1 MDNVRYVIKC
11 KTCSSKLF
19 FKSKIIDNNSESSL
33 IYIENIY
40 KIDTNTCYSHTEE
53 DKTYTS
59 KSSNLIYIY
68 KKLFCKTCIENKE
81 NKEDN
86 IIEPVG
92 EEVISSNDI
101 KLLSKILVYSSL
113 VELSFVNKRIK
124 NEELLTKLLLAMRS
138 NEKNLLTKEK
148 SFKTNLI
155 EYFKNKKKGNEEMKR
170 FIVEFTDDLSM
181 LSEDIIKI
189 NLNLKVNN

>member
-11 KTCSSKLF
+11 KACHSKLF
-19 FKSKIIDNNSESSL
+19 FKSKILDDKSESSL

-40 KIDTNTCYSHTEE
+40 KIDTNICYCHTEE
-53 DKTYTS
+53 DNKTYTS
-59 KSSNLIYIY
+59 KSQSLTYLY

-81 NKEDN
+81 NNK
-86 IIEPVG
+86 IEPVG

-101 KLLSKILVYSSL
+101 KLLSKVLVYSSL
-113 VELSFVNKRIK
+113 VELSYVSKRIK
-124 NEELLTKLLLAMRS
+124 NEDLLTKLLLAMRS

-148 SFKTNLI
+148 SFKINLI
-155 EYFKNKKKGNEEMKR
+155 EYYKNKKKGNEEMKR
-170 FIVEFTDDLSM
+170 FIVEFSDDLSM

-189 NLNLKVNN
+189 NLNMKVN